1 MNNCRVSRKGSGV
14 VFGQAGSHVVDR
26 CPKTTP
32 DPVAYRPDDKERRD
46 AVTSDSG
53 EVRCS
58 HCGLPVPAGLVEP
71 GASLQFCCHGCRT
84 VYEMIHGCGLDR
96 FYRLRDG
103 QGASS
108 PPARVTDRR
117 YREFDDPVFRGLYY
131 QNLPDGTQSAEL
143 YLEGVHCSA
152 CVWLVEKLPVIA
164 PGVLEARLD
173 IRRSLVRVRWDDSQ
187 VALSQIA
194 RTLDSLGYPPHPA
207 KDARA
212 RQQRRRE
219 DHRFLI
225 RIGVAAACAGNVM
238 TLAFALYGGM
248 FTGIEAEYSQLFR
261 LWSMG
266 FGLIALLWPGS
277 LFFRGAWAAL
287 RTRTAHLDLPIA
299 IGLGAGGL
307 AGTINVIRGTG
318 EIYFDSLTTLIFLLL
333 VGRWIQR
340 RQQRWAGDAVE
351 LLFSLTPTSAR
362 RVTDEGVTEVPLEA
376 IAPEDV
382 VEVRAGDSIPTDGQV
397 LEGRSAVDQSLLTGE
412 SQAVA
417 VGPGETVHAGTINL
431 GSRLLVR
438 VREVGDRTRV
448 GRLMRLVEECSQRR
462 APIVLLADRIAGW
475 FVLVVLLL
483 AAATFGLWLYWDAG
497 RAVDHAVALL
507 IVTCPC
513 ALGMATPLAIT
524 VALGRAARRQ
534 ILIKGGEVLEGLAG
548 AGTAFL
554 DKTGT
559 LTAGRTRVLSWFGD
573 ESALPLVAALEKH
586 SAHPIAVALV
596 RFCRDRIELEETAL
610 PDAESVRQVTGGG
623 VAGQV
628 DGREVVIGSARFVRD
643 HGSAGDAEI
652 DQAEQ
657 AAVADGATPVLVAV
671 DNRIVAVAALG
682 DPLREDAAAALAQL
696 KQLGWHVRILSG
708 DHPGVVQDVAAR
720 LHVAATDAA
729 GGAAPEDK
737 VQAVQQAAREGRVLM
752 VGDGVND
759 AAALSAATVGIAVHG
774 GAEASLAAADV
785 YLNRSGLMPIVDL
798 IRAARNTMRTIR
810 RTLTASLCYNALAAS
825 LAITGY
831 IDPLVAAI
839 LMPISS
845 FTVLTLVY
853 TARTFGD
860 RS

>member
-1 MNNCRVSRKGSGV
+1 LIFLLGGAMSVSHD
-14 VFGQAGSHVVDR
+14 QAS
-26 CPKTTP
+26 P
-32 DPVAYRPDDKERRD
+32 D
-46 AVTSDSG
+46 AVVTPSAA
-53 EVRCS
+53 VACS
-58 HCGLPVPAGLVEP
+58 HCGLPVPAGLIEL
-71 GASLQFCCHGCRT
+71 GSELQFCCHGCRM
-84 VYEMIHGCGLDR
+84 VYEMIHGCGMDR
-96 FYRLRDG
+96 FYRLRDAS
-103 QGASS
+103 GASS
-108 PPARVTDRR
+108 PPARTTDRR

-131 QNLPDGTQSAEL
+131 QTLADGTQSTEL

-152 CVWLVEKLPVIA
+152 CVWLVEKLPMIT

-173 IRRSLVRVRWDDSQ
+173 VRRSLVRIRWDDAH

-248 FTGIEAEYSQLFR
+248 FTGIEDQYSQLFR
-261 LWSMG
+261 LASMG
-266 FGLIALLWPGS
+266 FGLIALAWPGS

-299 IGLGAGGL
+299 IGLAAGSV
-307 AGTINVIRGTG
+307 AGTINAVRGAG
-318 EIYFDSLTTLIFLLL
+318 EIYFDSLTMLVFMLL

-340 RQQRWAGDAVE
+340 RQQRWAGDAIE

-362 RVTDEGVTEVPLEA
+362 QVTDAGIIEVPLEA
-376 IAPEDV
+376 IAPDDV

-397 LEGRSAVDQSLLTGE
+397 LEGRSEIDQSLLTGE
-412 SQAVA
+412 SRPVS
-417 VGPGETVHAGTINL
+417 VGPGTAVHAGTLNL
-431 GSRLLVR
+431 SARLLVR
-438 VREVGDRTRV
+438 VREVGDQTRV

-475 FVLVVLLL
+475 FVVVVLLL
-483 AAATFGLWLYWDAG
+483 AVLTFGLWLVWDSS
-497 RAVDHAVALL
+497 RAVEHAVALL

-513 ALGMATPLAIT
+513 ALGMATPLAVT
-524 VALGRAARRQ
+524 VALGRAARRK
-534 ILIKGGEVLEGLAG
+534 ILIKGGEVLELLARP
-548 AGTAFL
+548 GTVVL

-559 LTAGRTRVLSWFGD
+559 LSAGRTSVLSWTGD
-573 ESALPLVAALEKH
+573 QAALPLVAALERH
-586 SAHPIAVALV
+586 SAHPVAAALV
-596 RFCRDRIELEETAL
+596 GYCESRIEQQ
-610 PDAESVRQVTGGG
+610 DARQHDVTDVQQTVGGG
-623 VAGQV
+623 LAGTV
-628 DGREVVIGSARFVRD
+628 DGRRVVIGSAQFVRQQ
-643 HGSAGDAEI
+643 GFPGDARI

-657 AAVADGATPVLVAV
+657 AAVDEAATPVLIAV
-671 DNRIVAVAALG
+671 DGRIAAVAALG
-682 DPLREDAAAALAQL
+682 DPLRDDAAEALAQL
-696 KQLGWHVRILSG
+696 KQLGWNVRILSG
-708 DHPGVVQDVAAR
+708 DHPGVVRAVAQR
-720 LHVAATDAA
+720 LHVAEPDAV
-729 GGAAPEDK
+729 GGASPEDK
-737 VQAVQQAAREGRVLM
+737 VQYVRQAVREGPVVM

-785 YLNRSGLMPIVDL
+785 YLNRSGLIPIVDL
-798 IRAARNTMRTIR
+798 IHAARNTLRTIR
-810 RTLTASLCYNALAAS
+810 RSLAASLCYNALAAS
-825 LAITGY
+825 LAIAGW
-831 IDPLVAAI
+831 IGPLLAAI

-845 FTVLTLVY
+845 ITVLTLAY

>member
-1 MNNCRVSRKGSGV
+1 
-14 VFGQAGSHVVDR
+14 
-26 CPKTTP
+26 
-32 DPVAYRPDDKERRD
+32 
-46 AVTSDSG
+46 
-53 EVRCS
+53 
-58 HCGLPVPAGLVEP
+58 
-71 GASLQFCCHGCRT
+71 
-84 VYEMIHGCGLDR
+84 
-96 FYRLRDG
+96 
-103 QGASS
+103 
-108 PPARVTDRR
+108 
-117 YREFDDPVFRGLYY
+117 
-131 QNLPDGTQSAEL
+131 
-143 YLEGVHCSA
+143 
-152 CVWLVEKLPVIA
+152 
-164 PGVLEARLD
+164 
-173 IRRSLVRVRWDDSQ
+173 
-187 VALSQIA
+187 
-194 RTLDSLGYPPHPA
+194 
-207 KDARA
+207 
-212 RQQRRRE
+212 
-219 DHRFLI
+219 
-225 RIGVAAACAGNVM
+225 
-238 TLAFALYGGM
+238 
-248 FTGIEAEYSQLFR
+248 
-261 LWSMG
+261 
-266 FGLIALLWPGS
+266 
-277 LFFRGAWAAL
+277 
-287 RTRTAHLDLPIA
+287 
-299 IGLGAGGL
+299 
-307 AGTINVIRGTG
+307 
-318 EIYFDSLTTLIFLLL
+318 
-333 VGRWIQR
+333 
-340 RQQRWAGDAVE
+340 
-351 LLFSLTPTSAR
+351 
-362 RVTDEGVTEVPLEA
+362 
-376 IAPEDV
+376 V
-382 VEVRAGDSIPTDGQV
+382 VEVRAGDSIPTDSQV

-431 GSRLLVR
+431 GARLLVR
-438 VREVGDRTRV
+438 VRGGGDQTRV

-483 AAATFGLWLYWDAG
+483 AAATFGLWLYWDVAQ
-497 RAVDHAVALL
+497 AVDHAVALL

-534 ILIKGGEVLEGLAG
+534 ILIKGGEALEGLAG

-573 ESALPLVAALEKH
+573 ESALPLVAALEQH

-596 RFCRDRIELEETAL
+596 RFCRDRIELEEAAL
-610 PDAESVRQVTGGG
+610 SDAESVQQVTGGG

-643 HGSAGDAEI
+643 HRSAGDAEI

-671 DNRIVAVAALG
+671 DNCIVAVAALG

-810 RTLTASLCYNALAAS
+810 RTLAASLCYNALAAS
-825 LAITGY
+825 LAIAGY

-845 FTVLTLVY
+845 FTVLTLLY

-860 RS
+860 RL